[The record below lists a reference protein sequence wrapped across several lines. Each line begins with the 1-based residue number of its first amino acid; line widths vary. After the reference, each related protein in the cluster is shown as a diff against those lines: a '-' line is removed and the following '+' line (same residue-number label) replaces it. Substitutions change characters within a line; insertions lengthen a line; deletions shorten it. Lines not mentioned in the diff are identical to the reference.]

1 MRRSAIALLLLIA
14 MLGATPL
21 AAADSA
27 ATLVGKWRGSYSCLQ
42 GHTGLLLTIE
52 GAVGAEFTGEFAFF
66 PLDDNPKVPK
76 GRFAV
81 AGTFNST
88 LGSVAVKGVR
98 WIEQPSG
105 YLMVD
110 LSGRLSDDGR
120 SIDGKVEFSGCTS
133 FHVTREGD
141 ARPTTK
147 AKGS

>member
-1 MRRSAIALLLLIA
+1 MRRSAIALLLIA
-14 MLGATPL
+14 MLGTAPL

-52 GAVGAEFTGEFAFF
+52 DAAGAEFAGEFAFF

-81 AGTFNST
+81 AGTFSST
-88 LGSVAVKGVR
+88 SGSVAVKGVR
-98 WIEQPSG
+98 WIEQPTN

-133 FHVTREGD
+133 FHVMREGD

>member
-1 MRRSAIALLLLIA
+1 MRRSAIALLLIA

-21 AAADSA
+21 AAAESA
-27 ATLVGKWRGSYSCLQ
+27 TTLVGKWRGSYSCLQ
-42 GHTGLLLTIE
+42 GHTGLLLTI
-52 GAVGAEFTGEFAFF
+52 GDAVGAKFSGEFAFF

-81 AGTFNST
+81 AGAFNST
-88 LGSVAVKGVR
+88 LSSVEVKGVR

-110 LSGRLSDDGR
+110 LSGTLSDDGR